1 MAKMKAYEELE
12 FIDDFLFGKI
22 MSTNPEICRQI
33 TEYALG
39 REVAEIR
46 YTDTQK
52 EIRPGVNAH
61 GFSSVPEGTGMMPRR
76 RSGNSW
82 TI

>member
-1 MAKMKAYEELE
+1 MKAYEELE

-46 YTDTQK
+46 YIDTQK
-52 EIRPGVNAH
+52 CHHLWNFWIR
-61 GFSSVPEGTGMMPRR
+61 R
-76 RSGNSW
+76 
-82 TI
+82 